1 MGPNLFLSR
10 TQLASIVSAF
20 HYLRTLRL
28 RNVVLEDLA
37 PLEEGKRIQTLMLE
51 HCTRTRIHSDGCSG
65 VSEEEAPRP
74 LRARAE
80 LPSLPLLSSLVLYDR
95 RRLSPAALLVR
106 MPALSPERLVQNLL
120 QPLPTSWAWNA
131 KR

>member
-1 MGPNLFLSR
+1 
-10 TQLASIVSAF
+10 
-20 HYLRTLRL
+20 
-28 RNVVLEDLA
+28 
-37 PLEEGKRIQTLMLE
+37 MLE
-51 HCTRTRIHSDGCSG
+51 HCTRTHIHSDGCSG
-65 VSEEEAPRP
+65 VSEEEAPRT

-95 RRLSPAALLVR
+95 RRLSPSVADSLTAALLAR
-106 MPALSPERLVQNLL
+106 MLALSPDRLVQNLL